1 MFRWLTGFILLPP
14 PQAQMQA
21 DEKFVAE
28 QLPAIVAG
36 LLRVTGVQEDEPGAA
51 SSSAAAPAPADDGGL
66 AFDMFAAQQRPQG
79 PRGWAIAGGGGGGST
94 GIDRLLDGQEKKTKW
109 AMVALGAHGPTRGES
124 SEESQHASCCMC

>member
-1 MFRWLTGFILLPP
+1 MAPLPLVMFRWLTGFILLPP

-36 LLRVTGVQEDEPGAA
+36 LLRVTGVQEDELGAA

-79 PRGWAIAGGGGGGST
+79 PLPSGQKPRFETLRTNGFRSRHF
-94 GIDRLLDGQEKKTKW
+94 RLGDG
-109 AMVALGAHGPTRGES
+109 ASYSES
-124 SEESQHASCCMC
+124 SVIE